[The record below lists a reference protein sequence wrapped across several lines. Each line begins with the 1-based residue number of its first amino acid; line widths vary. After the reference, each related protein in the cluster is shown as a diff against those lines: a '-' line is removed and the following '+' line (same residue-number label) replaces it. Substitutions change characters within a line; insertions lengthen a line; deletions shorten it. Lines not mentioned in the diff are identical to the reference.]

1 MSSRHSWK
9 SIVLEYSEQVILK
22 DVTPCQIQKD
32 LNTQVLDRYIDVF
45 PKVCTDSVRY
55 CYNKIS
61 VLIKG
66 IYKKQYIGSKLNLR
80 VNQINQNSKHNL
92 KSIF

>member
-22 DVTPCQIQKD
+22 DVTACQIQKD
-32 LNTQVLDRYIDVF
+32 LNTQLLDRYIDVL
-45 PKVCTDSVRY
+45 PKVCTDSVRHR
-55 CYNKIS
+55 YNKIS

-66 IYKKQYIGSKLNLR
+66 IYKKHIESKLNLR

>member
-22 DVTPCQIQKD
+22 GVTACQIQKD
-32 LNTQVLDRYIDVF
+32 LNTQLLDRYIDVF
-45 PKVCTDSVRY
+45 PKVCTDSVRHR
-55 CYNKIS
+55 YNKIS

-66 IYKKQYIGSKLNLR
+66 IYKKQYIESKLNLR
-80 VNQINQNSKHNL
+80 VNQINQNSKHL